1 VILQSSNIKEFARTA
16 PAQAHLLIVAL
27 LLEIS
32 NDWWFPPRVSIACL
46 YSWILSKNNTGGSV
60 I

>member
-32 NDWWFPPRVSIACL
+32 ND
-46 YSWILSKNNTGGSV
+46 
-60 I
+60 